1 MKKKAL
7 SRDDRKCQILLV
19 FAVDV
24 QTGGEGHMTLAD
36 IARDMHLAP
45 STKLRDMV
53 KELEIEGLLTDQTE
67 PIPGVC
73 KFRRIYMPTANL
85 DSRTGKPKHEPRTIK
100 INARRNGQQTLWEE
114 IVS

>member
-1 MKKKAL
+1 MKTKAL
-7 SRDDRKCQILLV
+7 SRSDRKRQILLV
-19 FAVDV
+19 FAVDI
-24 QTGGEGHMTLAD
+24 QTGGEGRMTLAD

-53 KELEIEGLLTDQTE
+53 TELEIEGLLANQTE

-73 KFRRIYMPTANL
+73 KFRRIYMPTAHF
-85 DSRTGKPKHEPRTIK
+85 DTRTGKPKHEPRTIK
-100 INARRNGQQTLWEE
+100 INARRNGQQAMWEE

>member
-1 MKKKAL
+1 MKTKAL
-7 SRDDRKCQILLV
+7 SREDRKRQIVLA
-19 FAVDV
+19 FAVNI
-24 QTGGEGHMTLAD
+24 QTGGEGRMTLAD

-53 KELEIEGLLTDQTE
+53 HELEIEGLLANATE

-73 KFRRIYMPTANL
+73 QFRRIYYPTASF
-85 DSRTGKPKHEPRTIK
+85 DSRTGKPKREVRTIK
-100 INARRNGQQTLWEE
+100 INARRSGQQAMWEE